1 MDDYDLAEGYGTP
14 DRAISAFEGEVLLI
28 SFTGDWHFTG
38 EQSEL
43 LAEAFRSVDIPVAH
57 HVVDSDHGHD
67 AFLVE
72 PENVAPPV
80 ADFLES
86 GVAGRA
92 ITDTAVEDDGEGD
105 DGDADFAPVH
115 SSLFSG

>member
-1 MDDYDLAEGYGTP
+1 
-14 DRAISAFEGEVLLI
+14 RAISAFEGEVLLV
-28 SFTGDWHFTG
+28 SFTGDWHFTV

-43 LAEAFRSVDIPVAH
+43 LAEAFRAVDVPVAH

-80 ADFLES
+80 ADFLEA
-86 GVAGRA
+86 GVEGRA
-92 ITDTAVEDDGEGD
+92 ITDTADDEDDGD